1 MGERAGAGR
10 VAASK
15 GMALLLGFDS
25 GAQAVEVRGKR
36 ERGSVADASSEQA
49 RPFLSRSGVA
59 LRAAPR
65 KAEGG
70 DGR

>member
-1 MGERAGAGR
+1 MKTKMVR
-10 VAASK
+10 VFPDHSRP
-15 GMALLLGFDS
+15 LSSL
-25 GAQAVEVRGKR
+25 AQAVEVRGKR